1 MVEAGTQRKLPPWF
15 WAAAGL
21 GVAWNIFGLVQF
33 KGAVTATSESLAAKG
48 MTPEQIDV
56 YMSIPFWMNFAFG
69 VGVIGGLI
77 GSVLMVIKNKAA
89 QPVLLASLVA
99 YVALYIG
106 DIVHGVF
113 AALGPPQVI
122 VLTVVVAIA
131 AALLWVAHFFTKQAR
146 LA

>member
-15 WAAAGL
+15 WVAAGL

-33 KGAVTATSESLAAKG
+33 MGAVTATSESLAAKG

-56 YMSIPFWMNFAFG
+56 YLSIPFWMNFAFG

-77 GSVLMVIKNKAA
+77 GSVLMLIKNQAA

-131 AALLWVAHFFTKQAR
+131 AALLWVAHFSNKQAH

>member
-1 MVEAGTQRKLPPWF
+1 MVAAGTQRKLPPWY
-15 WAAAGL
+15 WVAAGL

-33 KGAVTATSESLAAKG
+33 MGAVTATSESLAAKG

-56 YMSIPFWMNFAFG
+56 YVSIPFWMNFAFG
-69 VGVIGGLI
+69 LGVIGGLI
-77 GSVLMVIKNKAA
+77 GSVLMLIKNQAA

-131 AALLWVAHFFTKQAR
+131 AALLWVAHFSNKQAR

>member
-1 MVEAGTQRKLPPWF
+1 MVEAGIQRKLPPWF
-15 WAAAGL
+15 WAVAGL
-21 GVAWNIFGLVQF
+21 GIAWNIFGLVQF
-33 KGAVTATSESLAAKG
+33 VGAVTATSASLAAKG

-56 YMSIPFWMNFAFG
+56 YLSIPFWMNFAFG

-77 GSVLMVIKNKAA
+77 GSILMAVKNKGA

-99 YVALYIG
+99 YVVLYIG

-131 AALLWVAHFFTKQAR
+131 AALLWVAHFSNKHGR

>member
-15 WAAAGL
+15 WAAASL
-21 GVAWNIFGLVQF
+21 GIAWNIFGLVQF
-33 KGAVTATSESLAAKG
+33 MGAVTATSASLAAKG

-56 YMSIPFWMNFAFG
+56 YVSIPFWMNFAFG

-77 GSVLMVIKNKAA
+77 GSILMVIKNKAA

-99 YVALYIG
+99 YVALYVG

-131 AALLWVAHFFTKQAR
+131 AALLWVAHFSNKQAR

>member
-1 MVEAGTQRKLPPWF
+1 MVEAGIQRKLPPWF
-15 WAAAGL
+15 WAVAGL
-21 GVAWNIFGLVQF
+21 GIAWNIFGLVQF
-33 KGAVTATSESLAAKG
+33 VGAVTATSASLAAKG

-56 YMSIPFWMNFAFG
+56 YLSIPFWMNFAFG

-77 GSVLMVIKNKAA
+77 GSILMAVKNKGA

-99 YVALYIG
+99 YVVLYIG

-113 AALGPPQVI
+113 AALGSPQVI

-131 AALLWVAHFFTKQAR
+131 AALLWVAHFSNKHGR

>member
-1 MVEAGTQRKLPPWF
+1 MVEAGIQRKLPPWF
-15 WAAAGL
+15 WAVAVL
-21 GVAWNIFGLVQF
+21 GIAWNIFGLVQF
-33 KGAVTATSESLAAKG
+33 MGAVTATSASLAAKG

-56 YMSIPFWMNFAFG
+56 YLSIPFWMNFAFG

-77 GSVLMVIKNKAA
+77 GSILMAVKNKGA

-99 YVALYIG
+99 YVVLYIG

-131 AALLWVAHFFTKQAR
+131 AALLWVARFSDKQR
-146 LA
+146 LAA